1 MVKLKNVAKVAGGG
15 LLLAGGGAAAA
26 LAGPALVAAKLEQ
39 KKVEKTTYNINS
51 WGPLSSDPSKVSL
64 KYSPALAFA
73 KSDKLT
79 VSGTPFDG
87 EYTNPV
93 YRTRNEVYITPAA
106 PVTQSGTGGT
116 FKVKTSVIARAK
128 GGFSATKAGA
138 RTGAK
143 KTGKVIK
150 KGAQA
155 VGRGIGKASGWL
167 WNKIKWYVYGA
178 IFLALLAGAGY
189 LFFQYKARQALMGA
203 AAPTA

>member
-1 MVKLKNVAKVAGGG
+1 MVKLKTVAKVAGGAV
-15 LLLAGGGAAAA
+15 LVAGAP

-39 KKVEKTTYNINS
+39 KKVEKTTYNISS
-51 WGPLSSDPSKVSL
+51 WGPLESDPSKVSI

-93 YRTRNEVYITPAA
+93 YRTRNEVYITPAK

-116 FKVKTSVIARAK
+116 FRVKTSVVARAK
-128 GGFSATKAGA
+128 GGASATKAGA
-138 RTGAK
+138 RTAAK
-143 KTGKVIK
+143 KVGK
-150 KGAQA
+150 
-155 VGRGIGKASGWL
+155 GIGKASGWL

-178 IFLALLAGAGY
+178 ILVALIGGAAY
-189 LFFQYKARQALMGA
+189 LYMQYKARQVLASAVTGG
-203 AAPTA
+203 